1 MSKQREKVSARL
13 DPEVLEVVE
22 RVPEDERRPISSLI
36 RNIVSDW
43 SAKHRAPA
51 RETAGAS

>member
-1 MSKQREKVSARL
+1 VSARL
-13 DPEVLEVVE
+13 DPEVLEGVE
-22 RVPEDERRPISSLI
+22 RVAEDERRPISSLI